1 MSGESDKRKKL
12 NIKPIGYNLSLVAS
26 RFFIYK
32 KMDINTD
39 YLRGLVDTTIE
50 FYELTNGRI
59 PADKQMT
66 VRYEIFTGSHYVV
79 GCKIVFTYKLTVSS
93 KWDIDSE
100 LEENWIK
107 IYEKDSIS
115 GVVSDITDILSDIHL
130 KTLNYL

>member
-1 MSGESDKRKKL
+1 ME
-12 NIKPIGYNLSLVAS
+12 
-26 RFFIYK
+26 
-32 KMDINTD
+32 INTD
-39 YLRGLVDTTIE
+39 YLRGLVDTTLE

-107 IYEKDSIS
+107 IYEKDTIS

-130 KTLNYL
+130 TALNYL